1 MQSGDRMRKPEE
13 WTGVQLSP
21 TQVVVVSF
29 GGANLN
35 AENLPSLGSGTNHR
49 FPKKN
54 IQKYHRK
61 LLNGETPT
69 SCRNSQYV
77 MVKKSWFPPLTFGI
91 SGPLRCGFPDDPSR
105 SERQPRDRLPS
116 QQFQPGR
123 RCGQRLRGGSTGGS
137 PVVTSHPWRLDLG
150 VL

>member
-1 MQSGDRMRKPEE
+1 MNRGSAFSNSGRSCFFWRSEFECRELAITWVWNKP
-13 WTGVQLSP
+13 
-21 TQVVVVSF
+21 SF
-29 GGANLN
+29 
-35 AENLPSLGSGTNHR
+35 PQ
-49 FPKKN
+49 KKYP
-54 IQKYHRK
+54 KYHRK

-137 PVVTSHPWRLDLG
+137 PVVTSHP
-150 VL
+150 